1 MDSNILEKRI
11 IVSALRYLVK
21 GQDSETG
28 DWVIGFPYMLVK
40 QEDGKL
46 FTADC
51 ILELSFDFTASEDI
65 PLPDRYALGIP
76 HKEFHFVKNLFR
88 FSYIDNRGIAH
99 FEDETFGGTRN

>member
-28 DWVIGFPYMLVK
+28 NWVIGFPSMLVK
-40 QEDGKL
+40 EEDGKL

-76 HKEFHFVKNLFR
+76 YKEFHFVKNLFR
-88 FSYIDNRGIAH
+88 FAYIDHKGIAH
-99 FEDETFGGTRN
+99 FEDETFGSTRN